1 MSREVACSN
10 CGSAIRPAMVRC
22 RECGQLVLEEGLSL
36 SATVEEFQSDECDT
50 ANDRETDSQRS
61 RVVAPAESSCLTES
75 VFQVADVDDE
85 FDDDEVL
92 EVQPDTFDDP
102 EPEDCSESESQQTE
116 DHQAEEL
123 GPVTEPASNRSRA
136 IVIRSDSPL
145 VYTAGAAV
153 LILCGTLFLL
163 GRALSRPAP
172 ETELAA
178 ITDTGNSDRIEAVQ
192 VRIEDIASI
201 EPASDSVST
210 TDVPS
215 ASGPVESKPAA
226 DAMLQAELKA
236 ENPAKTESTP
246 EAIGPVTANVEGGA
260 LTMETARVLAKPN
273 APNAIAAL
281 PVAEL
286 LNKVE
291 RACVRVN
298 IQRADGESSLGSG
311 FLCRDTHTVV
321 TNFHVVEDCVT
332 AHVVFH
338 DGTATEIVGFEL
350 ANPEYDLAVL
360 RVADAPETCVT
371 LDLLATLPEKG
382 TPVYAYGAPK
392 GLSGSLTN
400 GTVSA
405 VRSWQEIRNEFE
417 GGDIG
422 TQSTASLWVQTTAP
436 VSQGNSGGPL
446 LDPAGRV
453 VGMNTWKLTVGQSLN
468 FALASKDIRQLLP
481 DVPGATLTLANL
493 PAVPRMSAAPTRHPV
508 IIEALR
514 VLSDID
520 LQRERLISQRDEM
533 DPLLIEAEG
542 AYKIA
547 KAEFD
552 AAQQNLATLNNTINE
567 MEAKATKLKAQINS
581 TNGDFGA
588 QSQLNSLEVSY
599 KFTVSQKVSA
609 ETNWKKLRAVA
620 EVALAKFQLQARRR
634 DELQRQADELREEW
648 LREVSPFEFR
658 LHEEPEEVDR
668 LFSEW
673 IKRDIA
679 FAPAYI
685 YRGIS
690 RSYDQ
695 DEQPQARADIDR
707 ALQLE
712 PTSAVAMAAKA
723 FILYR
728 SGGNRSVVRSQ
739 FAKART
745 RDRDNP
751 FPYMLQGWFYRET
764 GDFNRAKADFVR
776 ACSYDTAAKEAH
788 IWCADLLATCPDER
802 VRDGKQALAMAEKIC
817 ERVKW
822 NRWDAVLAYA
832 SAHAEMGNFD
842 EAIKHAQRA
851 IAIAPEQWDEDCRQ
865 RLREFEGGRP
875 WRLPDPTT
883 N

>member
-1 MSREVACSN
+1 MGREVACSN

-22 RECGQLVLEEGLSL
+22 RECGQLALEEGLSL
-36 SATVEEFQSDECDT
+36 PPTVEESLSDECDN
-50 ANDRETDSQRS
+50 ANERDVVSQPS
-61 RVVAPAESSCLTES
+61 RVVGPSLSSRPTES
-75 VFQVADVDDE
+75 VFHLADDDDE

-102 EPEDCSESESQQTE
+102 EPEDCSEPESQQV
-116 DHQAEEL
+116 EESE
-123 GPVTEPASNRSRA
+123 PVTGSAPKRVRA
-136 IVIRSDSPL
+136 IVIRSDNPL
-145 VYTAGAAV
+145 IYIAGAAV
-153 LILCGTLFLL
+153 LVLCGTLFLL

-178 ITDTGNSDRIEAVQ
+178 VTDTGNSNHIEAVQ
-192 VRIEDIASI
+192 VRTEDTTSI
-201 EPASDSVST
+201 GPANDSVPT
-210 TDVPS
+210 TDVQPTPE
-215 ASGPVESKPAA
+215 PVESKPAPE
-226 DAMLQAELKA
+226 AMLQAELKA
-236 ENPAKTESTP
+236 ENPAKTESVP
-246 EAIGPVTANVEGGA
+246 ETIDPVAANVAGEA
-260 LTMETARVLAKPN
+260 STIEAAKVLAKPN
-273 APNAIAAL
+273 APQAIAAL

-286 LNKVE
+286 LDKVE

-298 IQRADGESSLGSG
+298 VQSADGESYFGSG

-321 TNFHVVEDCVT
+321 TNFHVVEDCVK
-332 AHVVFH
+332 AHVAFH
-338 DGTATEIVGFEL
+338 DGTSTEVVGFEL
-350 ANPEYDLAVL
+350 ANPGYDLAVL
-360 RVADAPETCVT
+360 RIADAPETCVT
-371 LDLLATLPEKG
+371 LDLLSTLPEKG
-382 TPVYAYGAPK
+382 TPVYAYGAPQ

-405 VRSWQEIRNEFE
+405 VRSFQEIRSEFA

-422 TQSTASLWVQTTAP
+422 TRSTASLWVQTTAP
-436 VSQGNSGGPL
+436 VSKGNSGGPL
-446 LDPAGRV
+446 VDQSGRV
-453 VGMNTWKLTVGQSLN
+453 AGMNTWKLTAGQSLN
-468 FALASKDIRQLLP
+468 FALASKDIRQQLS

-514 VLSDID
+514 ILSEID
-520 LQRERLISQRDEM
+520 LQRERLIIQRDEI

-552 AAQQNLATLNNTINE
+552 AAQQNLTTLNNSISQ
-567 MEAKATKLKAQINS
+567 MEAKATKLKTQINS

-609 ETNWKKLRAVA
+609 ETSWKKLRAVA
-620 EVALAKFQLQARRR
+620 EVAFAKFQLQSRRR
-634 DELQRQADELREEW
+634 EELQRQANELREEW

-685 YRGIS
+685 YRAIS

-695 DEQPQARADIDR
+695 DNQPRARADIDQ

-712 PTSAVAMAAKA
+712 PTSAVAMAAQA

-776 ACSYDTAAKEAH
+776 ACSYDTAAKEAY
-788 IWCADLLATCPDER
+788 IWCADLLATCPEEH
-802 VRDGKQALAMAEKIC
+802 VRDGKQSLAMAEKIC

-832 SAHAEMGNFD
+832 SAHAELGNFD
-842 EAIKHAQRA
+842 EAVNHTQRA
-851 IAIAPEQWDEDCRQ
+851 IAIAPEQWDEDCRE
-865 RLREFEGGRP
+865 RLREFEAGRP
-875 WRLPDPTT
+875 WRLPDP
-883 N
+883 NAE